1 MGKKVNKKYKDR
13 LFRFIFGDRRE
24 LLTLYN
30 ALNGTDYKDADKLEI
45 VTLEDV
51 IYMNMKNDVA
61 FLFGAELN
69 LWEHQSSRN
78 PNMPVRGLF
87 YFARLYKKYAKRHK
101 LNLYSSRL
109 QSLPYPQYIVF
120 YNGREDEPDRKVLR
134 LSDAF
139 AVAEDGAGETISEDR
154 KAVNGTAGSHGSFPE
169 PCVEVTATMLNINL
183 GRNRELMRQCRR
195 LEEYA
200 TFVEMVRE
208 QLDMGQE
215 LETAVREAVRRC
227 LRKGILADILVEHT
241 EEVVEMFLTDYDF
254 EEHMKLEREENYAV
268 GHADGKEEGKAE
280 GKAEAICDMLED
292 IGSLP
297 DEWRHRI
304 MSEENL
310 DTLKEWLKI
319 ARRAES
325 PEDFFKKSGL
335 DKFM

>member
-1 MGKKVNKKYKDR
+1 MGKKINKKYKDR
-13 LFRFIFGDRRE
+13 LFRFIFGNRRKM
-24 LLTLYN
+24 LALYN
-30 ALNGTDYKDADKLEI
+30 ALNGTHYTDPEQLEI
-45 VTLEDV
+45 MTLEDV

-61 FLFGAELN
+61 FLFGAELH
-69 LWEHQSSRN
+69 LWEHQSTMN

-87 YFARLYKKYAKRHK
+87 YFARLYKKYAKIHK
-101 LNLYSSRL
+101 LNLYSGRL
-109 QSLPYPQYIVF
+109 QALPYPQYIVF

-139 AVAEDGAGETISEDR
+139 AKSEEYAAETASASESAGPRS
-154 KAVNGTAGSHGSFPE
+154 GFPE
-169 PCVEVTATMLNINL
+169 PCAEVTAIMLNINL
-183 GRNRELMRQCRR
+183 GKNRELMRQCRR

-208 QLDMGQE
+208 QLDTGQE
-215 LETAVREAVRRC
+215 LEAAVREAIRRC